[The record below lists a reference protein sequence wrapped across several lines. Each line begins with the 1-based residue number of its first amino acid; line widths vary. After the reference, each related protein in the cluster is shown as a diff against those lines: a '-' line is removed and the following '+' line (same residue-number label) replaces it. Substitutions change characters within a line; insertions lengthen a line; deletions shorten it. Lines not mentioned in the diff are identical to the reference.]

1 MLRARILRAVRSARR
16 FAELAV
22 GARSTFSRVV
32 TESDVRDFAA
42 LTGDDNAIHL
52 DDGFAAT
59 TRFGRRIAH
68 GALSIGFLAAAQ
80 TRLVGSG
87 AVWIDAAL
95 RFTAPVHIGDTVTAT
110 SEIIAL
116 ETDRRTLTV
125 RTTCRVADGT
135 VVLTGDSRIKHP
147 RELS

>member
-1 MLRARILRAVRSARR
+1 MRPARR

-22 GARSTFSRVV
+22 GAAATFTRAV
-32 TESDVRDFAA
+32 TDADVRAFAA
-42 LTGDDNAIHL
+42 ITGDDNAIHL
-52 DDGFAAT
+52 DDGFAAA

-68 GALSIGFLAAAQ
+68 GALSFGFLAAAQ

-87 AVWIDAAL
+87 AVWIEVAV

-110 SEIIAL
+110 SEILAL
-116 ETDRRTLTV
+116 EADRRTLTV
-125 RTTCRVADGT
+125 RTTCRLADGT

-147 RELS
+147 RELG